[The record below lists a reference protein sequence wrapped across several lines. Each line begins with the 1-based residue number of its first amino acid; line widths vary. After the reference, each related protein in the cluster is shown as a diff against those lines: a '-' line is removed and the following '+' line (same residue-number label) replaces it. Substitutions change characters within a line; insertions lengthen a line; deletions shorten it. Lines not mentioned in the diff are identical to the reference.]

1 MYMSE
6 LIVKERKKRNLTF
19 NKNVANSICNYT
31 YIIIKNNKVRLMT
44 LIKNENAHSK
54 GLYYVNTASYI
65 LNCSEKY

>member
-44 LIKNENAHSK
+44 LIKK
-54 GLYYVNTASYI
+54 MKMLIVRGYI
-65 LNCSEKY
+65 C